1 MRPVRTALLAGAAVV
16 LLAPVFHD
24 KIARKTPDLEVYWKA
39 AVRARAAEP
48 LYRIE
53 DQHYQFKYLPAFAVL
68 AIPLGFVSLGTAK
81 MLWFCVSIGLIAA
94 LVALS
99 LRLLPAPRKPPPLLV
114 GIVVLAMGKF
124 YGHELVLGQVNALLG
139 VIVVLAVLAI
149 RRGREP
155 LAGGLIALA
164 IVVKPYAVIFLP
176 WIVARLRWGSIAAAT
191 LGVAALL
198 TLPALTYGWHGN
210 IELHRA
216 WWQTVAGS
224 TAPNL
229 TNADNV
235 SIAGMYAKWLGT
247 GAMVSIVTGATVV
260 VLLAAAAVVF
270 WRRRRVDF
278 PEGLEGSLLLTL
290 IPLCSPQGWDYV
302 FLLSTPLILFIVN
315 YEDRLPG
322 WLRAL
327 AILAIAAIGLSIYDV
342 MGRAAYSAF
351 MAWSMVTVCYLVVV
365 GTAFGLRARAAA

>member
-1 MRPVRTALLAGAAVV
+1 MRRVRTALLAGAAVL
-16 LLAPVFHD
+16 LLALVFHD
-24 KIARKTPDLEVYWKA
+24 RIARKTPDLEVYWKA
-39 AVRARAAEP
+39 AVRARAAEQ

-68 AIPLGFVSLGTAK
+68 AIPLGTVSLGTAK
-81 MLWFCVSIGLIAA
+81 ILWFCLSLGLIAA

-99 LRLLPAPRKPPPLLV
+99 LRLLPAARKPVPVLV
-114 GIVVLAMGKF
+114 GLAMLAMGKF

-139 VIVVLAVLAI
+139 VIVLLAVLAI

-176 WIVARLRWGSIAAAT
+176 WIVARRRWGSIAAAT

-198 TLPALTYGWHGN
+198 TLPALTYGWNGN

-235 SIAGMYAKWLGT
+235 SVAGMYAKWLGT
-247 GAMVSIVTGATVV
+247 GAMVSIVTSATVV

-278 PEGLEGSLLLTL
+278 PEGLEASLLLTL

-302 FLLSTPLILFIVN
+302 FLLSTPVIFFIVN

-322 WLRAL
+322 WLRGL
-327 AILAIAAIGLSIYDV
+327 VILAIAAIGLSIYDV

-351 MAWSMVTVCYLVVV
+351 MAWSLVTLCYFVVV
-365 GTAFGLRARAAA
+365 GAAFGLRARAVA